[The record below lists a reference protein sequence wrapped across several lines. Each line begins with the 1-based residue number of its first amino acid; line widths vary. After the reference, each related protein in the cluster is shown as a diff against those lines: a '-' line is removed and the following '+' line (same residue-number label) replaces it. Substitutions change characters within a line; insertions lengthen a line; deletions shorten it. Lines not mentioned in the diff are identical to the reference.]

1 MSDANRV
8 GLAYVV
14 ESTYGVTPSGP
25 PTLKNL
31 RYVSES
37 LKQKTATIKSQ
48 EVRADRQ
55 TSDIP
60 RVGLDVAGDIQG
72 EFSYDAYPDFYE
84 WGFQADATWS
94 AALDIVHNSATDNI
108 VVAASGSNFTLTLTT
123 TNWVTL
129 GFSLTADVG
138 KWVKLGS
145 TANPWTAAG
154 NNGYAKIVSVGG
166 SGNKVLTLSGL
177 AMTAGTQSTG
187 SVAVRRCSQ
196 IVNGTT
202 FKSFSLE
209 KSFPDLTN
217 EFVVEKGCAID
228 GMSWDISIGAVAKT
242 SFDIIGKS
250 ETGAS
255 ATAGTGTNTAVTT
268 AAVMNTVD
276 HISGVLEGG
285 AVLGI
290 TKFSMQYKNNL
301 RARQQVG
308 TLGAISIG
316 SGSIDITGT
325 LEAYFTSKAQMDKYR
340 NFTADTL
347 AIKFVDSA
355 GNAHILDLMQL
366 KFTDGEQTGSGL
378 NQDVFMKLQFT
389 AYLNA
394 TEVLTARMVRSVA
407 N

>member
-14 ESTYGVTPSGP
+14 ESTYGTTPSGP

-37 LKQKTATIKSQ
+37 LKQRTTTIKSQ
-48 EVRADRQ
+48 EVRSDRQ

-60 RVGLDVAGDIQG
+60 RVGLDVGGTIEG

-94 AALDIVHNSATDNI
+94 SALDITINSATINI
-108 VVAASGSNFTLTLTT
+108 TIAASGSNFTLTRASGSYITD
-123 TNWVTL
+123 
-129 GFSLTADVG
+129 GFSATLDVG

-145 TANPWTAAG
+145 TANPFTLAA
-154 NNGYAKIVSVGG
+154 NNGYAKIVSV
-166 SGNKVLTLSGL
+166 SALVLTVSSL
-177 AMTAGTQSTG
+177 AMSAATQSSGT
-187 SVAVRRCSQ
+187 VAIRRCSQ

-209 KSFPDLTN
+209 KSFPDLSS

-242 SFDIIGKS
+242 SFDIVGKS
-250 ETGAS
+250 ETGTS

-285 AVLGI
+285 TVLGI
-290 TKFSMQYKNNL
+290 TKFTMKYANNL
-301 RARQQVG
+301 RARQQVA
-308 TLGAISIG
+308 TLGTISVG

-325 LEAYFTSKAQMDKYR
+325 LEAYFTSKTQMDKYR

-347 AIKFVDSA
+347 AVKFVDSA

-366 KFTDGEQTGSGL
+366 KFTDGEQTGAGL
-378 NQDVFMKLQFT
+378 NQDVFMKVQFT

-394 TEVLTARMVRSVA
+394 TELLTARMVRSVA